1 MWSWLL
7 GSVSTITT
15 EVIQMVDGSLEIRR
29 EEGEEEEA
37 WQTRRTQ
44 LRKAVEKRAT
54 VLVHAIFQV
63 RRRTC

>member
-1 MWSWLL
+1 
-7 GSVSTITT
+7 VSTITT

-29 EEGEEEEA
+29 EEAEDEEA
-37 WQTRRTQ
+37 WQARRAQ

-63 RRRTC
+63 RAL